1 MSCLIKPLDIILQ
14 IVFWGFAILCL
25 LPNFK
30 LEYLDSITILTTLLT
45 AIFVQF
51 IKGIRLYIALY
62 GNKVNLLEYMIT
74 YCKVTPV
81 NIVLPF
87 KLGELYRIYCFGK
100 LLSNGMKG
108 LVIIL
113 LDRFVDTLALVI
125 IILLFQVMTGNRL
138 SSFVLVLFTFLMM
151 LTFVFIAFIDIY
163 NFWNG
168 YLLRLDA
175 SSHRLK
181 GLKVLQQCKKIYD
194 EIVHVV
200 RGRGIILLFLSFL
213 SWTVEI
219 GLLIVLGVFKLKF
232 DIFELYTVTLN
243 YLKSAVFENKS
254 IEMVNFIVISFVIL
268 FISYYLLLG
277 IRKIKGNNYEN

>member
-138 SSFVLVLFTFLMM
+138 SSFILVLFTFLMM